1 MYPSYIGQLLHI
13 CNAALK
19 CVFGAYSWYQL
30 FVVQYTGISYLLYST
45 PVSPTKCIWIQFWFY
60 YYILFSA
67 TCFGSSEPSAGKKQ
81 IKEKA

>member
-30 FVVQYTGISYLLYST
+30 FVVQYTGKSNEMHLDSVLVLLLYIIF
-45 PVSPTKCIWIQFWFY
+45 CYMFRFI
-60 YYILFSA
+60 
-67 TCFGSSEPSAGKKQ
+67 
-81 IKEKA
+81 